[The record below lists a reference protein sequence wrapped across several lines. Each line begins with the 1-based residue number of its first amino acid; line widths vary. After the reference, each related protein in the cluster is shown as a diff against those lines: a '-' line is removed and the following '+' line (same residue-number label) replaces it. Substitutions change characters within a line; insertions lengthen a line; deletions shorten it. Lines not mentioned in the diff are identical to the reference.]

1 MCQRKR
7 KRIYDR
13 LNKVASRI
21 KDLIQKGN
29 LWTGQVIH
37 VDK

>member
-1 MCQRKR
+1 MWSK
-7 KRIYDR
+7 KTKDR